1 MYNTMELTKKIT
13 DRCDELMAIA
23 KKQIIEMA
31 IDSDSIDE
39 DGFKA
44 MNLMLGLVNDCKEL
58 AADYAMKM
66 EQIPEINKKLD
77 KLLQKRESPNKDSF
91 FFLRE
96 NNTDLYEGS

>member
-23 KKQIIEMA
+23 KKQIIETA
-31 IDSDSIDE
+31 IDSDSINE

-44 MNLMLGLVNDCKEL
+44 MSLMLGLAHDFKEF
-58 AADYAMKM
+58 AEDYAMKM

-77 KLLQKRESPNKDSF
+77 KLLQKRES
-91 FFLRE
+91 
-96 NNTDLYEGS
+96 

>member
-31 IDSDSIDE
+31 IDSDSINE

-44 MNLMLGLVNDCKEL
+44 MSLMLGLAHDFKEF
-58 AADYAMKM
+58 AEDYAMKM

-77 KLLQKRESPNKDSF
+77 KLLQKRES
-91 FFLRE
+91 
-96 NNTDLYEGS
+96 